1 MFILALNGSPRRE
14 GNTAAM
20 LGAAL
25 REAEAAGAR
34 TRLIQVYESLSGV
47 KIPFC
52 VYCST
57 PCRAVCYKDTGLADV
72 FELMRQADGII
83 LGSPVYFGTV
93 SAQLKSFWDK
103 TRLLRSEKV
112 LINVVG
118 GAMAVGASRFGGQE
132 TTVRALQDMMLC
144 QGMIVVGD
152 GHLDDDAGHLGACA
166 QQPALEDDF
175 GLKRSV
181 ILARRMLEVARATA
195 RLRKRSLK

>member
-20 LGAAL
+20 LSAAL
-25 REAEAAGAR
+25 GEAEAEGAR

-52 VYCST
+52 LYCST
-57 PCRAVCYKDTGLADV
+57 PCRAGCYKNTGLADV
-72 FELMRQADGII
+72 FELMRQADGIL

-103 TRLLRSEKV
+103 TRLLRSEKS

-118 GAMAVGASRFGGQE
+118 GALAVGASRFGGQE

-152 GHLDDDAGHLGACA
+152 GHPDDDAGHLGACA
-166 QQPALEDDF
+166 QQPSLEDDF

-181 ILARRMLEVARATA
+181 ILAKRVMEVAKATA
-195 RLRKRSLK
+195 GLRKRSFT